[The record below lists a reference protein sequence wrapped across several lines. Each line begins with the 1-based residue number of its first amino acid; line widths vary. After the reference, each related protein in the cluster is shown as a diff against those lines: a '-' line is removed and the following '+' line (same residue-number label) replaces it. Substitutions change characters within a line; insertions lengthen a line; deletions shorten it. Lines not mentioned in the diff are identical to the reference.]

1 MEITV
6 ALEQLSGRLSSREPF
21 LLGEN
26 DEVLMK
32 LDTDYLLNDALVNFE
47 NGGETAKVRIT
58 KNPFVIP
65 KKVVRA
71 GVLNAEVCLCAH
83 GRIVKTYRVEPIVF
97 YSEPPTLVGH
107 PEFDELKAENA
118 KMKEEIID
126 LKKTLEAQANK
137 LQDLKDAVFAI
148 QVALEQ

>member
-47 NGGETAKVRIT
+47 NGGETAQVRIT

-65 KKVVRA
+65 IKVVRA
-71 GVLNAEVCLCAH
+71 GVLNAEVC
-83 GRIVKTYRVEPIVF
+83 V
-97 YSEPPTLVGH
+97 
-107 PEFDELKAENA
+107 
-118 KMKEEIID
+118 
-126 LKKTLEAQANK
+126 
-137 LQDLKDAVFAI
+137 
-148 QVALEQ
+148 